1 MKNVVFAIAAAAL
14 ISTACVAADNPTV
27 ALEASGLPIAQAA
40 ADLSKQAGVKIMVD
54 TDVQAS
60 VTGQFASI
68 ELEKLLDSIT
78 KVAELKW
85 QKLYLPVEEG
95 KEPTLD
101 QVKARAA
108 ALGAVSG
115 GTAVVYDPATGKQRV
130 FVEQDPAQ
138 PSVAPEKLGLTPVYL
153 ISKPKVEAVPTTTA
167 ADKDLAT
174 RYQTLESERL
184 QLLAQMS
191 PQQRVAAMQSEM
203 LAMMNLD
210 PTVRQQMM
218 IDQMQARRDMDPQTR
233 EAYQNMMR
241 ETFRNMREQ
250 GVFPPDDGRRWG
262 RDRGDGQPEGDR
274 GDFRRRE
281 RPQQ

>member
-1 MKNVVFAIAAAAL
+1 MKNVVLAIAAVA
-14 ISTACVAADNPTV
+14 IVSMACAAADSPTV
-27 ALEASGLPIAQAA
+27 ALEASGAPIAQAA
-40 ADLSKQAGVKIMVD
+40 ADLSKQAWIRIMVD
-54 TDVQAS
+54 TDVRAS
-60 VTGQFASI
+60 VTGRFASI
-68 ELEKLLDSIT
+68 ELDKLLDSIT
-78 KVAELKW
+78 TVAELKW

-95 KEPTLD
+95 KEPTLE

-108 ALGAVSG
+108 ALGGMSG

-130 FVEQDPAQ
+130 FVEQDPSK
-138 PSVAPEKLGLTPVYL
+138 PSVTPDKLGLTPVYL
-153 ISKPKVEAVPTTTA
+153 ISKPKVEAAPTTA
-167 ADKDLAT
+167 VDKDLAT
-174 RYQTLESERL
+174 RYQTLETERL

-233 EAYQNMMR
+233 EAYQNTMR

-250 GVFPPDDGRRWG
+250 GVLPPGDWGRWG
-262 RDRGDGQPEGDR
+262 RDRGDGQQQGNG